1 MNPEDGSMTS
11 TKPYLVRAIY
21 EWILDNQMTPHLLVD
36 AGYPGTRVPAE
47 FVEDGQIVLNIAP
60 SAVQGLVM
68 SNDWVQFSARFSGT
82 ARQLQIPS
90 EAVIGIFS
98 RENHQGM
105 VFPPPE
111 HPALAAPSVSGV
123 DNTPAA
129 IDRPKGIRSRPKG
142 VGPTSGKGPGPGP
155 GPGKGKGGP
164 TLKVVK

>member
-36 AGYPGTRVPAE
+36 ARYPGTRVPAE

-90 EAVIGIFS
+90 EAVVGIFS

-111 HPALAAPSVSGV
+111 HPAVAAPSAA
-123 DNTPAA
+123 DADAPPAA
-129 IDRPKGIRSRPKG
+129 SSRPTGIRARPKSG
-142 VGPTSGKGPGPGP
+142 GPSSGKGPGS

>member
-1 MNPEDGSMTS
+1 
-11 TKPYLVRAIY
+11 
-21 EWILDNQMTPHLLVD
+21 
-36 AGYPGTRVPAE
+36 
-47 FVEDGQIVLNIAP
+47 
-60 SAVQGLVM
+60 M

-111 HPALAAPSVSGV
+111 HPTVAAPSAAE
-123 DNTPAA
+123 TAAPPAA
-129 IDRPKGIRSRPKG
+129 SGRPTSIRARPKGT
-142 VGPTSGKGPGPGP
+142 GPSSGKGPGT